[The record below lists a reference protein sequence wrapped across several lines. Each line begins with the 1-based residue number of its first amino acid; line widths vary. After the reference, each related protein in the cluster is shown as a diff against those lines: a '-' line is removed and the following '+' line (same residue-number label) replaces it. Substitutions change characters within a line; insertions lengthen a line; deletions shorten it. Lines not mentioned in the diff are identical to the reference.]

1 MVQTI
6 ELSITAPE
14 GAAIPAIQMAPDN
27 GGGFAQLLALL
38 TDTVSN
44 LDIPARE
51 PATRNTGSKATSQ
64 AEPTAIAPAALPLSP
79 VPVLPVLA
87 QDFAQI
93 TPAIPKGGGSGAGG
107 TQPYTPGFLE
117 GGRSGAGS
125 TEPYTSAPL
134 PLLPINQE
142 KTNEINYNFIQI
154 YSIYKDSKNNIQEN
168 DKNIDFISTEPLS
181 LAIDSELDS
190 VKEIGL
196 NLYFSRHN
204 NDTPEKPVLVG
215 RGDAMSEPVP
225 FSMKRIEDV
234 HQPKSAFDIS
244 PDRSLPFPAFHPIQT
259 AVSGDSP
266 EGSVAASSPQLHPQI
281 AQLVERLVLRR
292 EESVVHLRLEPP
304 ELGTVEIRIQVEGN
318 AVHAWLAAERDLT
331 RQSLEQQVQ
340 QLREQLASRGLQLA
354 HFEVNTG
361 SQEAFARARY
371 APLPSLPYPESRTR
385 PQAAMESAY
394 LFGQWSVWA

>member
-44 LDIPARE
+44 LDIPACE
-51 PATRNTGSKATSQ
+51 PAARNTGSKATSQ
-64 AEPTAIAPAALPLSP
+64 VEPTVIAAAVLPISP
-79 VPVLPVLA
+79 VPVLPVPA
-87 QDFAQI
+87 QEFAQI
-93 TPAIPKGGGSGAGG
+93 TPALLEGGRLGAGG
-107 TQPYTPGFLE
+107 TESYTP
-117 GGRSGAGS
+117 
-125 TEPYTSAPL
+125 APL

-142 KTNEINYNFIQI
+142 KTNEINYNFNQI
-154 YSIYKDSKNNIQEN
+154 YDIYKSNQNNIQEN
-168 DKNIDFISTEPLS
+168 GKNIDFITSERWA
-181 LAIDSELDS
+181 LAIGGKLEG
-190 VKEIGL
+190 VKEISL
-196 NLYFSRHN
+196 NLYFSCRN

-225 FSMKRIEDV
+225 FPMKRIEDA

-244 PDRSLPFPAFHPIQT
+244 PDRSLPFPAFQFATID
-259 AVSGDSP
+259 VSGDSP
-266 EGSVAASSPQLHPQI
+266 VESVTTRLLQLHEPI

-292 EESVVHLRLEPP
+292 EESAVHLRLDPP

-371 APLPSLPYPESRTR
+371 APLPSLPYSESRPR